1 MAKQMTYRLGQVGK
15 DLGVSSYRIR
25 RLCETGQID
34 AEFSG
39 KQWQIPAAEV
49 ERLKR
54 DGVPP
59 APKIVDSDDVER
71 SRSPNAKENGAP
83 TLLADPSPEMIAAA
97 EEAEMSGRQLTVAK
111 NQLERN
117 RVRRDEAEIQDFFAD
132 RAKRLQEQEAAEQRR
147 FEEELEADARKRED

>member
-59 APKIVDSDDVER
+59 TPKIVDSDDVE
-71 SRSPNAKENGAP
+71 A
-83 TLLADPSPEMIAAA
+83 
-97 EEAEMSGRQLTVAK
+97 
-111 NQLERN
+111 
-117 RVRRDEAEIQDFFAD
+117 
-132 RAKRLQEQEAAEQRR
+132 
-147 FEEELEADARKRED
+147 